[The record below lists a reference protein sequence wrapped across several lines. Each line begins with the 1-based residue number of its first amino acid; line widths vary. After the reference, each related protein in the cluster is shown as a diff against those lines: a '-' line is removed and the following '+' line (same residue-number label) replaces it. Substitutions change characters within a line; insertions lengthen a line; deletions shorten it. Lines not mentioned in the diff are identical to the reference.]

1 MLLTRGAVAALRTPA
16 QYTKVQT
23 PISQPRTTSQ
33 AVSRT
38 GLGGFH
44 SPGRQQSRSAHADR
58 PSRPSRQSA
67 LQPAAHPRPSRSR
80 LSVRTERQ
88 VVWAR
93 ALRPTDPQPTT
104 YNSHRPAPPPTAPPR
119 SSASRSPPDVGARA
133 HVPSNSIS
141 SPTAAARCE
150 SAFLEMVSE
159 DLYVRARF
167 IQSL

>member
-1 MLLTRGAVAALRTPA
+1 MLLLTRGAVAALRTPA
-16 QYTKVQT
+16 QYTQVQT
-23 PISQPRTTSQ
+23 PNSQPRARQYRAQDWAGST
-33 AVSRT
+33 
-38 GLGGFH
+38 
-44 SPGRQQSRSAHADR
+44 PGRQQIAPV

-80 LSVRTERQ
+80 LSVRMERQ

-93 ALRPTDPQPTT
+93 ALRPADPQPTT
-104 YNSHRPAPPPTAPPR
+104 YDSHRPAPPPTAPPR